1 MASHSGRGGSH
12 GKADVCHLALFARD
26 PKKLADFYTSVF
38 DMEIAQTNGR
48 AYFLTDGYLM
58 LAILP
63 HRLEGEAA
71 VGLNHFG
78 FNLESRDETVK
89 KLEDVGR
96 RGAEGASR
104 ATVPMPNSAP
114 SIPKATGSTS
124 PKRGSKDDEGVAK
137 RKKQLETTGTR

>member
-1 MASHSGRGGSH
+1 MAKPKIR
-12 GKADVCHLALFARD
+12 HLALFARD

-38 DMEIAQTNGR
+38 DMEVAHAGKN

-78 FNLESRDETVK
+78 FNLENRDEVVK
-89 KLEDVGR
+89 KLQQWSLEV
-96 RGAEGASR
+96 
-104 ATVPMPNSAP
+104 
-114 SIPKATGSTS
+114 PKARPGDRPYAEFRAVDPEGNWFDLSEE
-124 PKRGSKDDEGVAK
+124 GLKDDKAIEK
-137 RKKQLETTGTR
+137 RQKKLEPVGGR

>member
-1 MASHSGRGGSH
+1 MAKPKIR
-12 GKADVCHLALFARD
+12 HLAMFARD

-38 DMEIAQTNGR
+38 DMEVAATNGR

-78 FNLESRDETVK
+78 FNLENRDEVVK
-89 KLEDVGR
+89 KLQQWNLEV
-96 RGAEGASR
+96 
-104 ATVPMPNSAP
+104 
-114 SIPKATGSTS
+114 PKARPGDRPYAEFRAVDPEGNWFDLSEE
-124 PKRGSKDDEGVAK
+124 GLKDDAAIEK
-137 RKKQLETTGTR
+137 RKQQLETVGGR

>member
-1 MASHSGRGGSH
+1 MAKPKIR
-12 GKADVCHLALFARD
+12 HLALFARD

-38 DMEIAQTNGR
+38 DMEVAHAGKN

-78 FNLESRDETVK
+78 FNLENRDEVVK
-89 KLEDVGR
+89 KLQQWNLEV
-96 RGAEGASR
+96 
-104 ATVPMPNSAP
+104 
-114 SIPKATGSTS
+114 PKARPGDRPYAEFRAVDPEGNWFDLSEE
-124 PKRGSKDDEGVAK
+124 GLKDDEGIEK
-137 RKKQLETTGTR
+137 RQKALETVGGR